1 LLPVVARADRLPAR
15 PRRWTACFPAH
26 ASLRPDEYPTPR
38 SLDQRQALRRR
49 RALQRR
55 EALAPGGAGRYH
67 GGNCP
72 GCGSAPIEACRKA
85 DGVHDYPLTAVRL
98 GRYLTI
104 TVIAV
109 VDVGRAQVLLGVQ
122 AA

>member
-1 LLPVVARADRLPAR
+1 MVLEAAR
-15 PRRWTACFPAH
+15 PGPVSCPT
-26 ASLRPDEYPTPR
+26 SRP
-38 SLDQRQALRRR
+38 LDPRQALRPW
-49 RALQRR
+49 Q
-55 EALAPGGAGRYH
+55 ELARGKAGRYG